1 MGGGTYSF
9 CPRIDIK
16 GPRIKRA
23 NKSTFRT
30 KLLLL
35 QQGRITEFLRST
47 GGKNPQ
53 QRRAS
58 GVFSPS
64 QRLDPRI
71 RGHWKSV
78 ESKVCSTQNQQLTDI
93 SNWLSY

>member
-64 QRLDPRI
+64 TKARPHHPCSL
-71 RGHWKSV
+71 
-78 ESKVCSTQNQQLTDI
+78 EVCRE
-93 SNWLSY
+93 